1 MYASNSA
8 LLNALAQQKID
19 FKQVLNFI
27 DARYD
32 FTPTAFVN
40 GHQKNAANENQ
51 GSCKVFSFAQLNHLN
66 QLDTLA
72 LFAEHYHTVRDN
84 PAGTDHQNIRQFI
97 HNGWQGIHFEGEAL
111 HPKAN
116 IDEINRKVAQAY
128 TAGGS
133 EFTPIQQVEDPQPTE
148 NQPGAVPTPNPPSD
162 ELIENSQN
170 LTEASDVKDAD
181 GSIDAHAQESAPAVD
196 QVVNTVAVTAPVE
209 AAPVE
214 VTPVESTP
222 DIAAVEMADVDT
234 TAINITP
241 TEAAAETAVIV
252 AETNDSSNN
261 PSAATSTHAHQDFD
275 EKAEQAIAEAE
286 AANSTERMIPP
297 APGSSNTMNNE
308 TTYLHDNDSVT
319 AGTATTD
326 IEAQEPKTAPENSPD
341 TSTDHQPVT
350 TTQSSGSGMSASE
363 LVEANAVH
371 IADNPAAFIEE
382 DNTSTNESEPATT
395 PGEQSALASTSELA
409 SEPELEPVSK
419 PPTDNITI
427 NQQPEAT
434 VKDSDTSNHSTLAN
448 ASASELVHA
457 NANHVADN
465 PAAFIE
471 EKNTD
476 TDSSEPATDAGT
488 KSTVNS
494 VDSAASPAIAEQVTT
509 PATATGDT
517 HSGTDSST
525 HENTLASASA
535 SELVHANANHVA
547 DNPAAFIEEKNT
559 DTDSSEPATD
569 TAAESNQQAAE
580 LQKPHTP

>member
-32 FTPTAFVN
+32 FTPTAFLN

-116 IDEINRKVAQAY
+116 IDEINRKMAQAY
-128 TAGGS
+128 TAGSS

-162 ELIENSQN
+162 ELVENSQN

-181 GSIDAHAQESAPAVD
+181 GSIDTHAQESVPAVD
-196 QVVNTVAVTAPVE
+196 QVVNTVADTTAVVDS
-209 AAPVE
+209 APVE
-214 VTPVESTP
+214 VAP
-222 DIAAVEMADVDT
+222 VDT
-234 TAINITP
+234 TATKVTP
-241 TEAAAETAVIV
+241 TDTAVETAAIV
-252 AETNDSSNN
+252 AETKDSANN
-261 PSAATSTHAHQDFD
+261 SSAETSTHAHQDFD

-286 AANSTERMIPP
+286 AANSAERMIPP

-326 IEAQEPKTAPENSPD
+326 IEAQEPEKALENSTN
-341 TSTDHQPVT
+341 TSVDHQPVT

-395 PGEQSALASTSELA
+395 PSEQSALASTSELA
-409 SEPELEPVSK
+409 SESKLASEPKLEPVSK
-419 PPTDNITI
+419 PPTDNITT

-434 VKDSDTSNHSTLAN
+434 VKDSDTSHHSTLAN
-448 ASASELVHA
+448 TSASELVHA
-457 NANHVADN
+457 NANHVANN

-476 TDSSEPATDAGT
+476 TDSSEPATDVGT
-488 KSTVNS
+488 ESIVNS

-509 PATATGDT
+509 PTTATGDT

-569 TAAESNQQAAE
+569 TIAESDQQAAE
-580 LQKPHTP
+580 VQKPHTP

>member
-66 QLDTLA
+66 PLDTLA

-84 PAGTDHQNIRQFI
+84 PARTDHQNIRQFI

-111 HPKAN
+111 QPKAN

-181 GSIDAHAQESAPAVD
+181 GSIDAHAQESVPAVD
-196 QVVNTVAVTAPVE
+196 QVVNAVADTAPVE
-209 AAPVE
+209 VA
-214 VTPVESTP
+214 PVESTP
-222 DIAAVEMADVDT
+222 DIAAVEVADVDT
-234 TAINITP
+234 TATNITP
-241 TEAAAETAVIV
+241 TEAAAETAAIV
-252 AETNDSSNN
+252 AKTNDSSNN

-275 EKAEQAIAEAE
+275 EKAAQAIAEAE
-286 AANSTERMIPP
+286 AANSAERMIPP

-326 IEAQEPKTAPENSPD
+326 IDVQESKTAPQSSTD
-341 TSTDHQPVT
+341 TSVDHQPVT
-350 TTQSSGSGMSASE
+350 TTQASGSGMSASE

-395 PGEQSALASTSELA
+395 PDEQSALASTSELA

-419 PPTDNITI
+419 PPIDNITI

-494 VDSAASPAIAEQVTT
+494 VSSAASPAITEQVTT

-569 TAAESNQQAAE
+569 TAAESNQQVAE
-580 LQKPHTP
+580 VQKPHTP

>member
-66 QLDTLA
+66 PLDTLA

-181 GSIDAHAQESAPAVD
+181 GSIDAHAQESVPAVD
-196 QVVNTVAVTAPVE
+196 QVVNAVADTAPVE
-209 AAPVE
+209 VA
-214 VTPVESTP
+214 PVESTP
-222 DIAAVEMADVDT
+222 DIAAVEVADVDT
-234 TAINITP
+234 TATNITP
-241 TEAAAETAVIV
+241 TEAAAETAAIV
-252 AETNDSSNN
+252 AKTNDSSNN

-286 AANSTERMIPP
+286 AANSAERMIPP

-326 IEAQEPKTAPENSPD
+326 IEAQEPKTVPENSTD
-341 TSTDHQPVT
+341 TSADHQPVA

-395 PGEQSALASTSELA
+395 PDEQSALASTSELA

-419 PPTDNITI
+419 PPIDNITI

-494 VDSAASPAIAEQVTT
+494 VDSAASPAIAEQVNT

-569 TAAESNQQAAE
+569 TTAESNQQAAE
-580 LQKPHTP
+580 VQKPHTP